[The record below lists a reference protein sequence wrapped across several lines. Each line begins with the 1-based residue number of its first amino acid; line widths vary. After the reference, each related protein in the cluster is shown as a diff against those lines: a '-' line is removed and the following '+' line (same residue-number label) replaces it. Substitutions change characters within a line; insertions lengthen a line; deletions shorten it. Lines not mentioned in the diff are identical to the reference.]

1 MLLVFFYDLFYNT
14 YLTEFLRTNCV
25 MVESIEYE
33 LIICGSGLAG
43 LRAAIEAAKKNS
55 KIKIAVI
62 SKVQVM
68 RSHSVSAE
76 GGTAAVIFEDEGDT
90 IESHIYDTIKGS
102 DFLADQ
108 DVAERL
114 CREMPNEIYQL
125 ERWGMPWSRRE
136 NGKIDQRW
144 FGGYSFPRATYAM
157 DKVGFYEMQ
166 TLYDTCQK
174 FDNID
179 FFNEWFATSIIHN
192 GKRFMGITAI
202 ELSSGTFYEI
212 KANGLIIATGGAGRI
227 YSYSTYAL
235 SSTPDGL
242 DMAYR
247 AGMALKDM
255 EFVQFHPTGI
265 LPSGILITEGA
276 RGEGAYLLNNK
287 GERFMINY
295 AAKKMEL
302 APRDIVC
309 RAMIT
314 EINEG
319 RGYKHE
325 TGVDCLKLD
334 LRHIGSEIIKEKLG
348 GIREISIKFSGI
360 DPSDE
365 MLDVRPVC
373 HYMMGGI
380 HTNIDGATELAGVWA
395 AGEVACNSVHGSNRL
410 GANST
415 SECILWGKITG
426 SLAVD
431 YIDKGVPSDPWPEFQ
446 VEAEEKRI
454 YDRIFRGKGEA
465 NPYEIKQELT
475 DMMNEKA
482 YVYRD
487 EKNLV
492 EGLKKIRSLKE
503 QTWKHV
509 DDKAKEYN
517 TNFTNVMELDS
528 MFRVAE
534 IVLIGAINRKES
546 RGAHARTDFP
556 KRDDTN
562 FLHHTLAYYDLKE
575 PIMKTHPVT
584 MTNYKPVERKY

>member
-1 MLLVFFYDLFYNT
+1 MAG
-14 YLTEFLRTNCV
+14 
-25 MVESIEYE
+25 SIEYD

-43 LRAAIEAAKKNS
+43 LRAAIEASKKSS
-55 KIKIAVI
+55 KVKIAVI

-114 CREMPNEIYQL
+114 CREIPNEIYQM

-136 NGKIDQRW
+136 SGKIDQRW
-144 FGGYSFPRATYAM
+144 FAGYSFPRATYAS

-174 FDNID
+174 FDNIE

-212 KANGLIIATGGAGRI
+212 KAKALIIATGGAGRI

-276 RGEGAYLLNNK
+276 RGEGGYLLNNK
-287 GERFMINY
+287 GERFMKNY
-295 AAKKMEL
+295 AATKMEL
-302 APRDIVC
+302 APRDIVS
-309 RAMIT
+309 RAMMT
-314 EINEG
+314 EMSEG

-325 TGVDCLKLD
+325 TGTDCLKLD
-334 LRHIGSEIIKEKLG
+334 LRHIGDEKIKEKLG

-360 DPSDE
+360 DPADE
-365 MLDVRPVC
+365 ILDVRPVC

-380 HTNIDGATELAGVWA
+380 HTNIDGATELEGVWA
-395 AGEVACNSVHGSNRL
+395 AGEAACNSAHGSNRL

-415 SECILWGKITG
+415 SECIVWGKITG
-426 SLAVD
+426 ALAVD
-431 YIDKGVPSDPWPEFQ
+431 YITKGIPSEPWPEFL

-454 YDRIFRGKGEA
+454 YDGIFRGKGDV

-475 DMMNEKA
+475 ETMTEKA

-487 EKNLV
+487 ETNLV
-492 EGLKKIRSLKE
+492 ECLKKIRALKE

-528 MFRVAE
+528 MFRVSE

-546 RGAHARTDFP
+546 RGAHARTDYP

-562 FLHHTLAYYDLKE
+562 FMHHTLAYYDPKE

-584 MTNYKPVERKY
+584 ITNYKPVERKY